1 MVSCLNLFDE
11 KLLFSHQQSLNN
23 FSRTQRSEIQKANSL
38 IFYFTKNNE
47 NKSPT
52 LPFHFRLGYLD
63 DLVYSRGN
71 SPFIVCAEGSFVI
84 PSDLEWAET
93 RPMKNH
99 LSPPYNSAATTNA
112 LEDVEMLCFIINS
125 KNDSIYWRNTKNGV
139 ACNMVIKSQALNY
152 IQFAMMTMI
161 MVKLLENYWSS
172 PLDFFRNL
180 TKTSSTTHEV
190 LIFLCC
196 KSFFRRKNPL
206 KCSILEGLLVPLK
219 LMATRQIV
227 RL

>member
-1 MVSCLNLFDE
+1 MLESFDE

-71 SPFIVCAEGSFVI
+71 SPFRVCAESSFVI
-84 PSDLEWAET
+84 SSDLEWAET

-99 LSPPYNSAATTNA
+99 LSPPYNSTETGKCSQTPKRLNL
-112 LEDVEMLCFIINS
+112 LEQGIPG
-125 KNDSIYWRNTKNGV
+125 KKSI

-152 IQFAMMTMI
+152 IQFAMMRRYDYGQ
-161 MVKLLENYWSS
+161 KNQH
-172 PLDFFRNL
+172 FFSYQ
-180 TKTSSTTHEV
+180 KSC
-190 LIFLCC
+190 IFTC
-196 KSFFRRKNPL
+196 SF
-206 KCSILEGLLVPLK
+206 
-219 LMATRQIV
+219 
-227 RL
+227 